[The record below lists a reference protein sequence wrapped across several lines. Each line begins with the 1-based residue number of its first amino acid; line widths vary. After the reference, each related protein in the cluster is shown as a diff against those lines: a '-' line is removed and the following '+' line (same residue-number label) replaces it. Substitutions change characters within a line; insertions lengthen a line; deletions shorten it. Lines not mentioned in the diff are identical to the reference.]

1 MKGCSSSRSDF
12 YLRRFC
18 HQSGGI
24 LPLVDPVVYEKCFNQ
39 WKTSQAVI
47 GTIESSWFDDDMEVP
62 ASQGEATE
70 TIPCVV
76 KDGDPSTSAGCDE
89 YESQM
94 SPLVYQSSE
103 SDVDA
108 EVESIKGTPE
118 CIASTSS
125 KKIISKTKEPS
136 GAGEITGRT
145 LRSQNIKRS
154 LRSSNRK
161 RPTEP
166 TLRQRWV
173 MDTENKAKSKQKK
186 KVKRSGQPEV
196 ATESSCSSTSTV
208 TTTTTKSSTVSNA
221 RKSRDTLSWSQDT
234 CASDIQFVQE
244 EHMTPITISSTPD
257 SPTAVPNE
265 NSSNTNFTTQ
275 ASPDMFGSFTE
286 CTEAASIV
294 AVHSSPSPS
303 PIPAGQSR
311 FASSRIEF
319 DSSDTLCTQ
328 DIFADSQDIASTT
341 NPVGALCTTP
351 SDIFEIT
358 RNNVFHNVLRVDTT
372 EAVTPVISLDS
383 AKSCFSGVRVVL
395 PRLKSDEILEMQKSV
410 SQHAR
415 NHSNSQNGSS
425 QELIDLTADSQLM
438 PADVEKTPQRKR
450 PLTPSTRSCV
460 RRPSGEIYISSDDE
474 TPSKTPTRS
483 GWLSKRTIATSP
495 QATPRSR
502 RQLEK
507 WFPSRTSRNNSNKTQ
522 SVLQPR
528 NIFQTNEPNQMQRL
542 RTNSRPT
549 LGSPSIFSSDD
560 E

>member
-1 MKGCSSSRSDF
+1 M
-12 YLRRFC
+12 
-18 HQSGGI
+18 
-24 LPLVDPVVYEKCFNQ
+24 PLVEHDVYEKCFNQ
-39 WKTSQAVI
+39 WKTSQADI
-47 GTIESSWFDDDMEVP
+47 GTLESSWFDDDMEVP
-62 ASQGEATE
+62 TSQGEATK

-76 KDGDPSTSAGCDE
+76 IGVDPSASTRCDD

-94 SPLVYQSSE
+94 SPLVYHSSE

-108 EVESIKGTPE
+108 DVESIKGTPTE
-118 CIASTSS
+118 CTASTSR

-136 GAGEITGRT
+136 NAGDSEVTKRT

-161 RPTEP
+161 RTTEP
-166 TLRQRWV
+166 SLRQQWV
-173 MDTENKAKSKQKK
+173 MEIENKSKSKRKK
-186 KVKRSGQPEV
+186 KVGGSGKPEA
-196 ATESSCSSTSTV
+196 ATESSCSSTA

-221 RKSRDTLSWSQDT
+221 RKNRDTLSWSQDT

-244 EHMTPITISSTPD
+244 EHLTPITISSTSD
-257 SPTAVPNE
+257 SPLVVAPNE

-286 CTEAASIV
+286 STEAASI
-294 AVHSSPSPS
+294 ATVHSSPSPS

-311 FASSRIEF
+311 FASSRIEY
-319 DSSDTLCTQ
+319 DSTDTLCTQ

-341 NPVGALCTTP
+341 NPVGALCTTA

-358 RNNVFHNVLRVDTT
+358 RNNVFPNVLRVDSA
-372 EAVTPVISLDS
+372 EAVTPVISLDTP
-383 AKSCFSGVRVVL
+383 KSCFSGVRVVL
-395 PRLKSDEILEMQKSV
+395 PRLRSDEILELQKSV

-415 NHSNSQNGSS
+415 NYANSQKGSS
-425 QELIDLTADSQLM
+425 QELIDLTAKSQLM
-438 PADVEKTPQRKR
+438 SADVEKTPQRKR

-460 RRPSGEIYISSDDE
+460 RRPSGEIYISSDE
-474 TPSKTPTRS
+474 EVPSKTPTRP
-483 GWLSKRTIATSP
+483 GWLSKRKTTAASP
-495 QATPRSR
+495 HTTPRSR
-502 RQLEK
+502 KQLEK
-507 WFPSRTSRNNSNKTQ
+507 WFPSPTSRNNYSKTQ